1 MVSGTDNRIEAL
13 EQQLKLFKE
22 SSRQSNLVRKRYQ
35 DALSILKQKDLELKK
50 SKQLIEKDLKMLKA
64 MQQQLIEK
72 EKFAALGSLVAG
84 VAHEVNTP
92 IGVAMTSISACNEE
106 VRQLKKLYEEEE
118 LSESDMDTFFET
130 VHESMY
136 LAKSG
141 LDQAARLISSFKMIS
156 VDQNFDDI
164 RQFDVCEYLR
174 DIIRTFKNQLKKTK
188 IQVDLDC
195 PQQLI
200 VKTYPGSLSQILNNL
215 LSNVINHA
223 YKPQEPGVV
232 HIKIEQQGNLLNL
245 LVEDYGKGMDAALK
259 DTIFQPFITTARD
272 RGGSGLGLNIVYNLV
287 AQRFGGEIEVQSK
300 PGEGSRFNISLVVE
314 ALE

>member
-1 MVSGTDNRIEAL
+1 MDSGTDTRTEAL

-22 SSRQSNLVRKRYQ
+22 SSRQSDLVRKRYQ

-64 MQQQLIEK
+64 MQQQLVEK
-72 EKFAALGSLVAG
+72 EKLAALGSLVAG

-92 IGVAMTSISACNEE
+92 IGVAMTSISACSEE
-106 VRQLKKLYEEEE
+106 IRQLKKSYEAEE
-118 LSESDMDTFFET
+118 LSESDMDAFFET
-130 VHESMY
+130 VDESMR
-136 LAKSG
+136 LAKTG

-156 VDQNFDDI
+156 VDQNIDDI
-164 RQFDVCEYLR
+164 RMIDVCEYLR

-188 IQVDLDC
+188 IQVELDC
-195 PQQLI
+195 PQHMM
-200 VKTYPGSLSQILNNL
+200 VKTYPGSLSQIMNNL

-223 YKPQEPGVV
+223 YEPEQSGMV
-232 HIKIEQQGNLLNL
+232 HIQIEQKGNRLKLFF
-245 LVEDYGKGMDAALK
+245 EDYGKGMDESLK
-259 DTIFQPFITTARD
+259 ESIFQPFITTARN

-287 AQRFGGEIEVQSK
+287 VQRFGGEIEVESE
-300 PGEGSRFNISLVVE
+300 PGKGSLFKISLVME